1 MRVSGEPHR
10 VPCQL
15 LRGLSMTTH
24 LDPRHTDAEML
35 RACAGLRSD
44 TVRQL
49 AERLKRRG
57 EIAQDV
63 RQRMESIQP
72 LLAAGSL
79 AEALATIDR
88 CRADLDWC
96 FAAPDYP
103 ANPEQSEN

>member
-1 MRVSGEPHR
+1 
-10 VPCQL
+10 
-15 LRGLSMTTH
+15 MTAH

-49 AERLKRRG
+49 AARLARRG
-57 EIAQDV
+57 EIAKDV
-63 RQRMESIQP
+63 RQRMDSIAP

-96 FAAPDYP
+96 FTAPDYP
-103 ANPEQSEN
+103 GQPAKGE